1 MLCVNYI
8 QIFAVKLGINYPLSA
23 ESPLADLSIYQKT
36 SGTAALQFGSEVSGE
51 IEISLYSIDGRLCQ
65 QWHVSIQKG
74 ANQIDVELNSVP
86 KGVHLV
92 CLRSVG
98 GQLFGSVKLSL

>member
-1 MLCVNYI
+1 MAN
-8 QIFAVKLGINYPLSA
+8 LSA
-23 ESPLADLSIYQKT
+23 YQKT
-36 SGTAALQFGSEVSGE
+36 SGTASLQFDSEVSGE

-65 QWHVSIQKG
+65 QWHKSIQKG

-92 CLRSVG
+92 SLRSVG
-98 GQLFGSVKLSL
+98 GQFYGSVKLSIGL